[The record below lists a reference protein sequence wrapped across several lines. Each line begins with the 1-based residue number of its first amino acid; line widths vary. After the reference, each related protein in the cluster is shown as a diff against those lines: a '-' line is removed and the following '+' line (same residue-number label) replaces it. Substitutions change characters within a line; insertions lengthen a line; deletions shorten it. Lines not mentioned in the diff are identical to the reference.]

1 MLLHGSHP
9 VKQMTIPDERKPTR
23 PRRVLSGGQ
32 TGVDRAALDVALEL
46 GIPCGGWCPRGRLAE
61 DGRIDLRYP
70 LQETSSSDYAE
81 RTRRNV
87 VESDATLVITPGPP
101 HGGSALAIT
110 EAERRGKPY
119 VVLDL
124 LLPENGAA
132 AVLGWLAAVR
142 PERLNVAG
150 PRESEAPGVYARTRT
165 LLQSF
170 WAEARSVPESGE

>member
-9 VKQMTIPDERKPTR
+9 VKQMTIPYARTPKP
-23 PRRVLSGGQ
+23 PRRVLCGGQ

-70 LQETSSSDYAE
+70 LQETAGSDYAE

-87 VESDATLVITPGPP
+87 VESDATLVITLGLP
-101 HGGSALAIT
+101 HGGSALAIA
-110 EAERRGKPY
+110 EAEHRRKPHM
-119 VVLDL
+119 VLDL
-124 LLPENGAA
+124 LLRENGAA
-132 AVLGWLAAVR
+132 AVLAWLARVG

-150 PRESEAPGVYARTRT
+150 PRESEAPGVYARTRA
-165 LLQSF
+165 LLERV